1 MRVQVGSN
9 LKEDLALVQRYMNIV
24 IGCRCSDVLHVNV
37 DQPSSDNNYWVVSK
51 SWLTIISSERNL
63 G

>member
-1 MRVQVGSN
+1 MQVGSN

-24 IGCRCSDVLHVNV
+24 IGCRCSDVNV

-51 SWLTIISSERNL
+51 SWLTIISSERSL